1 MKGQIQFRW
10 VLQEL
15 GLRTWVSDC
24 IRLRCRAGK
33 PSLWRYLWPCLL
45 TGMATAATE
54 GSWVAPCPRAAPGR
68 ALPWLCCVSGAGQS
82 PFLGAVLQDLF
93 RSLASVPV
101 LGPLAPLLAYTLIM
115 FWCVKHG
122 SYFLNLSGKTPIS
135 DCWGDSPKLTVVFR
149 WMYAVSKKCAN
160 LIWRITLGFFQ
171 CVIAKKESVQTVR

>member
-24 IRLRCRAGK
+24 IRLRCRARK
-33 PSLWRYLWPCLL
+33 PSLWSYLWPCLL

-54 GSWVAPCPRAAPGR
+54 GSWIVPCPRAAPGR
-68 ALPWLCCVSGAGQS
+68 ALPWLSCVSVAGQS
-82 PFLGAVLQDLF
+82 PFLGAVLQYLF

-101 LGPLAPLLAYTLIM
+101 LGPLAPLLAHTLII

-122 SYFLNLSGKTPIS
+122 SYFLNLSGKTLYFRLLGWFPKT
-135 DCWGDSPKLTVVFR
+135 DS
-149 WMYAVSKKCAN
+149 
-160 LIWRITLGFFQ
+160 
-171 CVIAKKESVQTVR
+171 SV